1 MTDVARRIQS
11 PAALGRA
18 QRGLDLCLGI
28 AATLPIFAAAAAVW
42 FQPVGAAGWVRTLA
56 VIWSSSLLTFF
67 AGVRRGLTF
76 SEAGGGRAFELA
88 TMLFVFVIGV
98 LSLVLVSPALS
109 ATGLAAVAVF
119 DALSGARLEAPRYF
133 RVFRPIQLG
142 ACVIALAL
150 IQIKA
155 G

>member
-11 PAALGRA
+11 PEALGRA
-18 QRGLDLCLGI
+18 RRGLDLCLGI
-28 AATLPIFAAAAAVW
+28 AATVPILAAAVAVCL
-42 FQPVGAAGWVRTLA
+42 QPAGSTSWVRTLA

-76 SEAGGGRAFELA
+76 SEVGGGRAFELA
-88 TMLFVFVIGV
+88 TMLFIFVIGV

-109 ATGLAAVAVF
+109 AAGLAAVALF
-119 DALSGARLEAPRYF
+119 DAISGVRLEAPRYF
-133 RVFRPIQLG
+133 KVFRPIQLG